1 MISIIRNRKEI
12 GIKDFVCDKAE
23 ELSDIDIR
31 TAAMG
36 STCFVIDENVT
47 YMLNGKKIWIPV
59 SNGSGANPGGGSDV
73 TFVPISNE
81 EIDAICAEEADNSEE
96 EPEENPGE

>member
-12 GIKDFVCDKAE
+12 GIKDYVCDKAE

-59 SNGSGANPGGGSDV
+59 SNGSGANPGGGSD
-73 TFVPISNE
+73 
-81 EIDAICAEEADNSEE
+81 AEDPPGRPRAGPGNGFRLHCG
-96 EPEENPGE
+96 EPCRAA